1 MGKNLFSIVFILLF
15 VVLISNTVAQTTGKI
30 VGKILDGET
39 NEPVAGANV
48 LLLDTRMGASTDL
61 DGDFMIL
68 NVVPGTYSLE
78 IQMIGYNTI
87 RNEGLVVS
95 VNRTTST
102 TISITPTL
110 LESEVIVVTA
120 EKVAIKRDQ
129 TSSIRNVSADDIK
142 ILPVDFTQQIV
153 ELQPGVVG
161 NHFRG
166 GRGNEVAYMIDGV
179 MVTEALY
186 RTDQMVEVT
195 PNAVEDMEVITGVFN
210 AEYGNAMSGI
220 VNVITK
226 EGGNKIEGAASV
238 NVGNYVT
245 SHSDV
250 YVGLEETGTPHI
262 QDYKLGLSGP
272 VITDNLNFI
281 IDGRFFSDTGYLNGI
296 NRFNV
301 DDYSDFREYPKPEY
315 ISEANGDESIVPLND
330 REEVYL
336 LGKLSFRPIT
346 ALKASLIYTYN
357 DTKGQ
362 GYSHGNF
369 YNPYGVG
376 TYQNK
381 SQMFA
386 LHINHMLSTKA
397 FYELKLSHINYERG
411 NYLFED
417 PLDPRYVHDFYGSGT
432 GPWFSTGGQSKNH
445 STGTEATS
453 RIKLDLTWQ
462 FHKSH
467 ALKAGIDGS
476 KVWLDQNNI
485 NIRNEYEGTDLEALY
500 TEDPITGKRTYP
512 YYAPEIRANNSVYT
526 DRYKKEP
533 IYFAAYA
540 QDKMEFQDMVVNFGV
555 RFDWFD
561 PNTVYPT
568 DWRNPGNQDYFED
581 KSRMS
586 DYPKADPQYQ
596 FSPRFGLAYEVGKTA
611 LLRFSYGH
619 FMQVPPLNY
628 YYQNSKF
635 LVTDLGTAMGNP
647 NLKAQKT
654 IQYEVGLWLQLTRDM
669 DFEVAVYYRDIYD
682 LLSSKLVYSYSQLRF
697 GVYDNKDYGNARGI
711 ELKYQARLSDFT
723 FNANYTLQYTRGVA
737 DTPDLAYNRAGQDQ
751 DPVNKL
757 IPLEWDQRH
766 TFNLTTAYNTRNFG
780 LTFLFLYHSGR
791 PYSWQPIT
799 ESPLAFINLLPNN
812 QERPSQFRV
821 DLTAFYNLFTFSN
834 IDVRLTLLA
843 YNIFDNLNENSVNST
858 TGRAY
863 TGIVRPV
870 NLAIYKSDFSEYS
883 EQFQNPGMYAAP
895 RSIRLGL
902 GFQF

>member
-1 MGKNLFSIVFILLF
+1 MCKNLFSIVFILLF
-15 VVLISNTVAQTTGKI
+15 VVLLSDAFAQTTGKI
-30 VGKILDGET
+30 IGKILDGET

-48 LLLDTRMGASTDL
+48 LLLDTRLGASTDL

-68 NVVPGTYSLE
+68 NIPPGTYNLE
-78 IQMIGYNTI
+78 FQMIGYNTV
-87 RNEGLVVS
+87 REEGLVVS

-102 TISITPTL
+102 TIELTPAV

-129 TSSIRNVSADDIK
+129 TSSIRNISSDDIK
-142 ILPVDFTQQIV
+142 ILPVDFIEQIV
-153 ELQPGVVG
+153 ELQPGIVG

-166 GRGNEVAYMIDGV
+166 GRGNEVAYMVDGV
-179 MVTEALY
+179 MVTDALY
-186 RTDQMVEVT
+186 REDQMVEIN
-195 PNAVEDMEVITGVFN
+195 PNVVQDMEVITGVFN
-210 AEYGNAMSGI
+210 AEYGNAMSGVVNI
-220 VNVITK
+220 VTK
-226 EGGNKIEGAASV
+226 EGGNKIQGAGSV
-238 NVGNYVT
+238 NFGNYVT
-245 SHSDV
+245 SHKDV

-262 QDYKLGLSGP
+262 RDFKLGLSGP
-272 VITDNLNFI
+272 VLTDKINFI
-281 IDGRFFSDTGYLNGI
+281 VDGRYFYNSGYLNGI

-301 DDYSDFREYPKPEY
+301 DDYSDFREYPNNY
-315 ISEANGDESIVPLND
+315 ISVASGDGSIVPLND
-330 REEVYL
+330 REESYL
-336 LGKLSFRPIT
+336 FGKLSFKPIQ

-376 TYQNK
+376 TYQNN
-381 SQMFA
+381 SQMLA
-386 LHINHMLSTKA
+386 LHINHMLSPKA
-397 FYELKLSHINYERG
+397 FYELKLSHINFERG
-411 NYLFED
+411 NYLYED

-432 GPWFSTGGQSKNH
+432 GQWFSTGGQSKNH

-462 FHKSH
+462 VHKRH
-467 ALKAGIDGS
+467 NLKAGIDIS
-476 KVWLDQNNI
+476 KIWLDQNNI
-485 NIRNEYEGTDLEALY
+485 NIRNKYEGTDLEAMF
-500 TEDPITGKRTYP
+500 TTDPLTGKRTYP
-512 YYAPEIRANNSVYT
+512 YYEPEIRSDNSVYT

-533 IYFAAYA
+533 VFFAAYM
-540 QDKMEFQDMVVNFGV
+540 QDKMEFEDMVINFGV

-568 DWRNPGNQDYFED
+568 NWRNPGNQDYFQD
-581 KSRMS
+581 KSRIS
-586 DYPKADPQYQ
+586 EYPKADPQYQ
-596 FSPRFGLAYEVGKTA
+596 FSPRLGLAYEVGETA

-628 YYQNSKF
+628 YYQNSTF

-654 IQYEVGLWLQLTRDM
+654 IQYEIGLWLQLTREM
-669 DFEVAVYYRDIYD
+669 DFEVAVYSRDIYD

-711 ELKYQARLSDFT
+711 ELKYQARLSEFT
-723 FNANYTLQYTRGVA
+723 INANYTLQYTRGVA

-791 PYSWQPIT
+791 PYSWAPIV
-799 ESPLAFINLLPNN
+799 ESPLALINLLPNN
-812 QERPSQFRV
+812 QVRPSQFRV
-821 DLTAFYNLFTFSN
+821 DLTAFYNLFS
-834 IDVRLTLLA
+834 IKGVDVRLTLLA
-843 YNIFDNLNENSVNST
+843 YNIFDTLNENTVNET

-870 NLAIYKSDFSEYS
+870 DLATYRSDFSSYYDVI
-883 EQFQNPGMYAAP
+883 QNPAMFAAP
-895 RSIRLGL
+895 RSVRLGL